1 MKIAFFV
8 LGFSLVY
15 IATLF
20 GAFSLALT
28 EDGKKGDPFIF
39 SHQKKQTFSLNPFVC
54 LENGGKGNENTKKK
68 RRVLMRTVEFYVLK
82 FFPPWQPDQVKA

>member
-68 RRVLMRTVEFYVLK
+68 KSFDEDCGVLCVEIFSTMATR
-82 FFPPWQPDQVKA
+82 PG